1 MIQDQQEKLA
11 VDTAERIKKYLSKS
25 WTEDGQDAEAVEE
38 ISNEISSSIVDWL
51 LAMHGPTA
59 ITTKAATAA
68 KKAIKT
74 HCYEDE
80 AAALADMYNEAIN
93 AINDLHN
100 DATASKQAEQAKQAE
115 KDRLQSER
123 EAKKI
128 ADKAKKVA
136 DKAKKDELAA
146 RKKLEASQDW
156 DAIIAWQPEGRERV
170 SLRTMQANIITGDAR
185 IYYLHYPDLDE
196 AYKVV
201 DMSAKSLYLLS
212 HYDSVG
218 TPIQWEMAI
227 SQFDET
233 SSLATN
239 KAGAQTIYRF
249 YVG

>member
-1 MIQDQQEKLA
+1 MAEA
-11 VDTAERIKKYLSKS
+11 TAKRIKKYLSKS
-25 WTEDGQDAEAVEE
+25 WTEDGQDPEAVEE
-38 ISNEISSSIVDWL
+38 ISNKISSSIMDWL
-51 LAMHGPTA
+51 LALHGPTA
-59 ITTKAATAA
+59 KATEAATAA

-80 AAALADMYNEAIN
+80 ATALADMYNEAIKC
-93 AINDLHN
+93 INDLHN
-100 DATASKQAEQAKQAE
+100 NASDAQKAAKQAE

-128 ADKAKKVA
+128 ADKAKKIA
-136 DKAKKDELAA
+136 DKERAKALAA

-156 DAIIAWQPEGRERV
+156 DAIIAWQPEGREQV
-170 SLRTMQANIITGDAR
+170 SLRTMQANILTGDER

-196 AYKVV
+196 AYKVA
-201 DMSAKSLYLLS
+201 DISSKSLYLLS
-212 HYDSVG
+212 HYDSIG
-218 TPIQWEMAI
+218 TPMQWEMAI

-233 SSLATN
+233 NSLVTN